1 MTTCEV
7 DGIKYQSAPLA
18 YDRGCGGCVGNNNN
32 YLCSQLGDCEDD
44 ESIIWIKQEQP
55 S

>member
-7 DGIKYQSAPLA
+7 DGIKYQSAPPA
-18 YDRGCGGCVGNNNN
+18 YDRGCGGCAGNSNA
-32 YLCSQLGDCEDD
+32 LCQQLGDCEDN
-44 ESIIWIKQEQP
+44 ESLIIWIKQEQP

>member
-7 DGIKYQSAPLA
+7 DGIKYRATPPEYA
-18 YDRGCGGCVGNNNN
+18 RGCGGCAGNNSE
-32 YLCSQLGDCEDD
+32 LCRQLGDCEDG
-44 ESIIWIKQEQP
+44 ESIIWIKEEQP